1 MKYNKIEI
9 ICNILSIVI
18 DAIDMNEWDLK
29 LKKKKNTG
37 PILYM
42 CLKTENGCLKTFIK
56 IRVGEKLCWNAWN
69 II

>member
-37 PILYM
+37 PVWYM
-42 CLKTENGCLKTFIK
+42 CLKTENRCLKTFIK
-56 IRVGEKLCWNAWN
+56 ICVGEKLCWNTWN